1 MVGLNLWMYLPL
13 PLCQNLNEVAEVADE
28 AANPSEFISSYNKLN
43 DYMNTTPDV
52 LGMTV

>member
-1 MVGLNLWMYLPL
+1 MSKP
-13 PLCQNLNEVAEVADE
+13 PEVADVADE
-28 AANPSEFISSYNKLN
+28 AANPSEFVSSYNKLN